1 MPESLQR
8 AMAVEQEARREA
20 MAKVAAANG
29 ERDAVVALK
38 EAADIME
45 SNPIALQVLLQLF
58 INDSMLLKLSIT
70 FTAAL
75 SANSHHHLQQSDR
88 SHCLSPAH

>member
-29 ERDAVVALK
+29 ERDAVVTLK
-38 EAADIME
+38 EAADVME
-45 SNPIALQVLLQLF
+45 SNPIALQVSSHNSPNLF
-58 INDSMLLKLSIT
+58 YDSLYR
-70 FTAAL
+70 FFAATL
-75 SANSHHHLQQSDR
+75 SADPQHHLQQSDR
-88 SHCLSPAH
+88 SHRLSTAH

>member
-29 ERDAVVALK
+29 ERDAVKALK

-45 SNPIALQVLLQLF
+45 SNPIALQVGIHLSLSHKWLLSY
-58 INDSMLLKLSIT
+58 NYESI
-70 FTAAL
+70 
-75 SANSHHHLQQSDR
+75 
-88 SHCLSPAH
+88 

>member
-58 INDSMLLKLSIT
+58 LAIACN
-70 FTAAL
+70 
-75 SANSHHHLQQSDR
+75 
-88 SHCLSPAH
+88 